1 MSTCDETIE
10 LLIQNDKEHQVFMYL
25 FELQESGVTNMFGAA
40 AYIIRQPQFNDIS
53 LTEAEMYV
61 NKWMM
66 NYEAI
71 KAELAPQTIMLK

>member
-53 LTEAEMYV
+53 LTEAETYV

-71 KAELAPQTIMLK
+71 KAELAPQTVLLK